1 MVGVRNPKKEA
12 LDDGNDMLPKSCI
25 VWLNELRLTDFSN
38 RGGWAAMALARTN
51 LADLGN
57 LSLYGSYRTSGF
69 GNLEEKPTSLE
80 LVNTLHLQST
90 MDLELGKFL
99 PEKWGVHIPFYLDY
113 NKQVGSPE
121 YNPLDPD
128 VRLYNDLQTYP
139 TQADRDSVRAI
150 AQERHTTTNITLTNI
165 RKDRTGKSA
174 LKPHFYDIENFTF
187 SYAYS
192 RERSSND
199 ELSHY
204 NKDQHRGSFTYAF
217 TPKEPGLFA
226 PFEKSSS
233 KFINSKNGKF
243 IKDFNLYYK
252 PKNFSFSTEVYR
264 DYEETLLRKK
274 GAALVIMK
282 PTYYKQFTWRREYGL
297 QWDISR
303 SLHLQYN
310 ATANARIDEPVGRV
324 DTRESREAIRSSLMQ
339 GGTMQNYQQTLNAT
353 WELPISKLP
362 YLDFLRVPVS
372 YRATYNFMG
381 TTQALA
387 SMGSTLNSS
396 GQFQASVSGSMQT
409 LYNRFPF
416 IKNAYKQKPSV
427 QPKDP
432 KRMTKKEREKAMQDS
447 IARVKNP
454 DSVRRAE
461 MMETLSEIG
470 NFAIRMVTGLK
481 SFSVQFSN
489 NAGSVLPG
497 YMGSARILGM
507 DPRNGWQPGPA
518 FVAGYND
525 GLVER
530 LRENR
535 LLSTDTLMNSAHKNT
550 LTRSLSFQATV
561 EPIRDFRIEFTA
573 SQNSQSH
580 EEYYY
585 KFMSQLDD
593 IEGPLSYVMAG
604 SFNNTCW
611 SMATA
616 FISPD
621 DLYKTFLSYR
631 SIVAER
637 LAEANSDPRCREMV
651 LDTMTGEL
659 YPFGYGANQ
668 QTVLLTSFL
677 AAYLGKDVSNYPFSP
692 FMKMPLPNWSVNYNG
707 LNKIEWLKKWF
718 NNISLSH
725 RYSSTYSVGNYYTDA
740 AISGRSGYDYGK
752 ETVLNGSDDFIAPL
766 SMESVQISEQF
777 NPLIRLSVSMKNSV
791 QLNFS
796 MQRNRTLSLSFA
808 NNQLTETTRNGITFG
823 GGYRFKD
830 VAFDVKVGENVQHLK
845 SDIVLQLNLTYNSN
859 KTNIRK
865 INQNFSQ
872 VSSGSEV
879 WMAELSAEYA
889 LSTTLTLRAFFQ
901 TNINNPYIRN
911 AYPNSTTKGGITV
924 RFSF

>member
-1 MVGVRNPKKEA
+1 M
-12 LDDGNDMLPKSCI
+12 
-25 VWLNELRLTDFSN
+25 
-38 RGGWAAMALARTN
+38 
-51 LADLGN
+51 
-57 LSLYGSYRTSGF
+57 
-69 GNLEEKPTSLE
+69 
-80 LVNTLHLQST
+80 
-90 MDLELGKFL
+90 
-99 PEKWGVHIPFYLDY
+99 
-113 NKQVGSPE
+113 
-121 YNPLDPD
+121 
-128 VRLYNDLQTYP
+128 
-139 TQADRDSVRAI
+139 
-150 AQERHTTTNITLTNI
+150 
-165 RKDRTGKSA
+165 
-174 LKPHFYDIENFTF
+174 
-187 SYAYS
+187 
-192 RERSSND
+192 
-199 ELSHY
+199 
-204 NKDQHRGSFTYAF
+204 
-217 TPKEPGLFA
+217 
-226 PFEKSSS
+226 
-233 KFINSKNGKF
+233 
-243 IKDFNLYYK
+243 
-252 PKNFSFSTEVYR
+252 
-264 DYEETLLRKK
+264 
-274 GAALVIMK
+274 IMK

-396 GQFQASVSGSMQT
+396 GQFQASVSGSIQT

-470 NFAIRMVTGLK
+470 NFAIRKVTGLK

-631 SIVAER
+631 SIVANR